1 MVAKWRK
8 PMRFFK
14 RSFTAVCLLTSVLFA
29 QSPTTVKEY
38 AIPGHG
44 TLRLAIPEGWQVSS
58 SPVQQPAS
66 AVLHIA
72 PKTGDGFDVQL
83 TAVWLD
89 AAAVTK
95 TTAQSITTNVRRSA
109 DELLPQA
116 VEKTVA
122 TQELRGAQSLGSYY
136 SLTDR
141 NPAPGEYK
149 YLTQGSFL
157 TGELLSAFTILS
169 RMPAAPE
176 VGQALRMFGD
186 AKYAK

>member
-1 MVAKWRK
+1 
-8 PMRFFK
+8 MRFFK
-14 RSFTAVCLLTSVLFA
+14 RSFTAVCLLTGVLFA

-44 TLRLAIPEGWQVSS
+44 TLRLAMPEGWQVSS

-66 AVLHIA
+66 TVLHIV
-72 PKTGDGFDVQL
+72 PRSGDGFDVQL

-89 AAAVTK
+89 AAAVARM
-95 TTAQSITTNVRRSA
+95 TAQSIKANVQRSA
-109 DELLPQA
+109 DGLLPQA

-122 TQELRGAQSLGSYY
+122 MQELRGEQNLGSYY
-136 SLTDR
+136 SITDR

-157 TGELLSAFTILS
+157 TGELLTAFTILS

-186 AKYAK
+186 AKYVK